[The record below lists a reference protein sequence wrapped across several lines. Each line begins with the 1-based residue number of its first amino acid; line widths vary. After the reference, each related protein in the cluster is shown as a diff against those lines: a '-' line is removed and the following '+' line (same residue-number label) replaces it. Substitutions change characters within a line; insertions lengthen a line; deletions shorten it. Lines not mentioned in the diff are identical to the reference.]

1 MYFYLE
7 YDGPMV
13 VNDDP
18 KLITTLSSV
27 QLWAVT
33 MGRKFSLSRRVKNY
47 ERKKQALKKR
57 PPGRPRKVQVPPQT
71 QPQFQQ
77 QQPQV
82 NLEVSKE

>member
-7 YDGPMV
+7 YDGLIE

-18 KLITTLSSV
+18 KFTHTLSSV

-33 MGRKFSLSRRVKNY
+33 MGRKLSLSRRVKNY

-57 PPGRPRKVQVPPQT
+57 PPGRPRKVQAPPQT
-71 QPQFQQ
+71 QPQLQQ

-82 NLEVSKE
+82 NQQVSKE

>member
-7 YDGPMV
+7 YDGLTIV
-13 VNDDP
+13 DDDP
-18 KLITTLSSV
+18 KFTPTLSSV

-71 QPQFQQ
+71 QPQLQQ

-82 NLEVSKE
+82 NQEVSKE